1 MAINKKLVPMYGT
14 SNKAIELGQ
23 LATADTVDW
32 SQVTNVPPIGTG
44 SVTSIDMTVPTGFVV
59 TGVPVTT
66 AGVIAVGYG
75 AGYQG
80 YTSTEATKLSGIAA
94 GATAGADWNTTLS
107 NIPANITSWAGI
119 APSSKANDS
128 SVVHI
133 AGSESISGQ
142 KTFSMPIV
150 SSTGTSSWILSNT
163 GTGGLRKN
171 SDSSISFVG
180 NPGTTSDN
188 LAINTNRS
196 LTYNGNQVWHAGT
209 FNPASKANKA
219 GDNFTGRVS
228 VNVSNTPQF
237 TAGTW
242 SALSGGGN
250 GNALLGNNATY
261 WNGDSSYRYVN
272 SHASLGASGIVLSGF
287 GEAGPWFFD
296 MGDIAATANAAF
308 TPTLRRMWHE
318 GNLAQPATL
327 NTTQTFTADKTFSG
341 NLYTVGVSNLRTA
354 DSSAWVRQP
363 RIFVQATD
371 PGAAAADGD
380 LWFW

>member
-1 MAINKKLVPMYGT
+1 MYKT

-23 LATADTVDW
+23 LATVDTVDW
-32 SQVTNVPPIGTG
+32 SQVTNVPPVGTG
-44 SVTSIDMTVPTGFVV
+44 SVTSVDMTVPTGFVV

-80 YTSTEATKLSGIAA
+80 YTSTEATKLSGVAA
-94 GATAGADWNTTLS
+94 GATAGADWNVSLS

-163 GTGGLRKN
+163 GTGGLWKN

-180 NPGTTSDN
+180 NPATTLDN
-188 LAINTNRS
+188 LAINTDRS
-196 LTYNGNQVWHAGT
+196 LTYNGNQVWHA
-209 FNPASKANKA
+209 
-219 GDNFTGRVS
+219 
-228 VNVSNTPQF
+228 
-237 TAGTW
+237 
-242 SALSGGGN
+242 
-250 GNALLGNNATY
+250 
-261 WNGDSSYRYVN
+261 
-272 SHASLGASGIVLSGF
+272 
-287 GEAGPWFFD
+287 
-296 MGDIAATANAAF
+296 
-308 TPTLRRMWHE
+308 

-341 NLYTVGVSNLRTA
+341 NIGFGSATRQMVNLYALDYGIGVQSSTQYYRSGSRFSWFKGGVHSDTENDPGSGGAVNMSLDGSGNLSVVGQVACYSVAISGAGGAYFGGNGGGIQCNGNLYTVGVSNLLTA